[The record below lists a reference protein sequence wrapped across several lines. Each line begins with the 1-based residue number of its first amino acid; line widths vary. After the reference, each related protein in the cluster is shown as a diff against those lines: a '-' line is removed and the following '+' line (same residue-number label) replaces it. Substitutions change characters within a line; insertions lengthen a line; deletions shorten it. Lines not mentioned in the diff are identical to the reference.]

1 MPLDGTLEAEI
12 FRDKDLKRCAV
23 CGGVFVPKSNRAK
36 YWPRLAPPEFTG
48 GRKQKVNEKEVCCGQ
63 LGAEKA
69 LIYQAPQAPSRGGW
83 YKLSQA
89 PENGLLTVHK
99 TRYDKHDLHHQ
110 PEKAFSFTRL
120 PNFSLKPPHSSLCP
134 NEAKVLY
141 AFILR
146 RTELSRKN
154 GWADDCGRIYLYYPI
169 CEVVTCSTVGG
180 KRRSIPCGNCSMP
193 DWWRFRNKA
202 VENPTAF
209 SPNPMKRFQNT
220 DFKKSGYG
228 TPEG

>member
-1 MPLDGTLEAEI
+1 MT
-12 FRDKDLKRCAV
+12 
-23 CGGVFVPKSNRAK
+23 N
-36 YWPRLAPPEFTG
+36 T
-48 GRKQKVNEKEVCCGQ
+48 
-63 LGAEKA
+63 
-69 LIYQAPQAPSRGGW
+69 IYI
-83 YKLSQA
+83 
-89 PENGLLTVHK
+89 
-99 TRYDKHDLHHQ
+99 HQ

-120 PNFSLKPPHSSLCP
+120 PNFLFEAPTFKPLS

-154 GWADDCGRIYLYYPI
+154 GWGMTADGFSCITLSAKWL
-169 CEVVTCSTVGG
+169 TCSTVGG

-209 SPNPMKRFQNT
+209 SPNPMKRFQTPTSRNPVMVRRRAENRT
-220 DFKKSGYG
+220 HEVRKSLLRRTKTGRYI
-228 TPEG
+228 EIQR